1 MIHISVRRRT
11 PAMSLTRMIT
21 ALVVCIAFTVLV
33 QAADTAWDD
42 CVSDDTDR
50 SVDGCTAGLARDGE
64 AALSRATAFFNRGTA
79 HYEKGNDGL
88 AIQDLNEAVRLRPD
102 YTIAFYN
109 RGNLYYNMGD
119 HNRAI
124 QDFSEAIRL
133 RPDFAGAFV
142 GRGVVYGDEGEY
154 DLAILDF
161 NEAIRLN
168 PDLAVAFYN
177 RGVAYDKKGDRE
189 RAEADFAVARQF
201 GHGLKS

>member
-1 MIHISVRRRT
+1 
-11 PAMSLTRMIT
+11 MSLTRMIT
-21 ALVVCIAFTVLV
+21 ALAVWIAFTGLV
-33 QAADTAWDD
+33 QAADTAWDE
-42 CVSDDTDR
+42 CMNDDPDR
-50 SVDGCTAGLARDGE
+50 SIEGCTAVLSRDDE
-64 AALSRATAFFNRGTA
+64 PALSRATAFFNRGTA
-79 HYEKGNDGL
+79 RYEKGNYGL

-102 YTIAFYN
+102 YTAAFYN

-133 RPDFAGAFV
+133 KPDFAGAFV
-142 GRGVVYGDEGEY
+142 GRGIVYGDEGEY
-154 DLAILDF
+154 DLAIQDF

-168 PDLAVAFYN
+168 PDFAAAFYN

-201 GHGLKS
+201 GHRLKSHSPP